1 VDDPLAGR
9 VKPGEVSNEIGSR
22 LDWCWTLLAAA
33 GDPDVK
39 DKLLKGYDAILLAT
53 LLSWGAQLRSPSRR
67 LKPAPL
73 PRKPRRHRRQGSD
86 ADRPDDTFGFG
97 LAWTQF
103 RDSFLPAV
111 QPRAATRGCD
121 RDVLKHGDH
130 TVGGSN

>member
-73 PRKPRRHRRQGSD
+73 PRKPRPGIGGKGVTPTAPTTPSD
-86 ADRPDDTFGFG
+86 LASPGPSSGIVSFQQFNLG
-97 LAWTQF
+97 L
-103 RDSFLPAV
+103 
-111 QPRAATRGCD
+111 PREDAIEMY
-121 RDVLKHGDH
+121 
-130 TVGGSN
+130 

>member
-86 ADRPDDTFGFG
+86 ADRPTTPSDLASPGPSSGIVSFQQFNLG
-97 LAWTQF
+97 L
-103 RDSFLPAV
+103 
-111 QPRAATRGCD
+111 PREDAIEMY
-121 RDVLKHGDH
+121 
-130 TVGGSN
+130 